1 MYIAIGLI
9 ALFVEMII
17 ACILKDFIMLGI
29 IIITIGFL
37 LFFSTIKGYAKIK
50 GAAIF
55 MTVYCFLWGMGM
67 TGLSIAGKFSRSF
80 KDYDI
85 VLFIAGLG
93 FTCAGTGIYMGI
105 IRKFQCTHRIS
116 ACYDGAQA
124 YTVKAHTTYTP
135 QFSFTYNGEH
145 YSNTSGECFSERK
158 LNKHFQTGKSY
169 PIYINPKNPNCFCIS
184 RMINKEWILL
194 IMLGILFLF
203 VSCNLMIGYFTI

>member
-9 ALFVEMII
+9 LFVEMII

-29 IIITIGFL
+29 MIITIGFL
-37 LFFSTIKGYAKIK
+37 FLFSTIKGDAKIK
-50 GAAIF
+50 GAVIF
-55 MTVYCFLWGMGM
+55 MTVYCFLWGIGM
-67 TGLSIAGKFSRSF
+67 TGLSIAGKFNRSF

-85 VLFIAGLG
+85 VLLFAGMG
-93 FTCAGTGIYMGI
+93 FTCAGIGIYMGI

-124 YTVKAHTTYTP
+124 YTVKAYTAYTP

-158 LNKHFQTGKSY
+158 LNKRFQKGKSY
-169 PIYINPKNPNCFCIS
+169 SIYISPQNPNCLCVS

-194 IMLGILFLF
+194 IILGILFLF
-203 VSCNLMIGYFTI
+203 VSCSLMIGYFTI

>member
-9 ALFVEMII
+9 ALLVELIV

-37 LFFSTIKGYAKIK
+37 FFFCIIKGYAKIK

-55 MTVYCFLWGMGM
+55 MTVYCFLWGVGM
-67 TGLSIAGKFSRSF
+67 TGLSIAGKFNRSF

-85 VLFIAGLG
+85 VLFVAGLG
-93 FTCAGTGIYMGI
+93 FTCAGIGIYMGI

-116 ACYDGAQA
+116 ACYVGAQA
-124 YTVKAHTTYTP
+124 YTVKAYTTYTP
-135 QFSFTYNGEH
+135 QFSFTYNGDK

-158 LNKHFQTGKSY
+158 LNKRFQRGKSY

-203 VSCNLMIGYFTI
+203 VSCNLMIAYFAI